1 MGIAS
6 ERGAHDMGKTGT
18 TADELAK
25 GPGKARQSQ
34 RGEAEKGGS
43 ELKTAVE
50 GRQGGKMEP

>member
-6 ERGAHDMGKTGT
+6 ERGAHEM
-18 TADELAK
+18 
-25 GPGKARQSQ
+25 GKARQSQ